1 MGCMEGRYKDTNI
14 SVLWSQF
21 LKWSG
26 RAATVG
32 VGMFSH
38 PHFSVYVDKA
48 MSRVILRGITLRVRL
63 GRHIKKRVED
73 SIPSLSHKG
82 LWSS

>member
-1 MGCMEGRYKDTNI
+1 MGYMEGRYKNTNI

-21 LKWSG
+21 LKWAG
-26 RAATVG
+26 KAAKVG
-32 VGMFSH
+32 VGIFSH

-48 MSRVILRGITLRVRL
+48 LSRVILRGITLRVRL
-63 GRHIKKRVED
+63 ERHIKKRVEN

-82 LWSS
+82 LW